1 MKRLI
6 ALIFISA
13 FILGCKQDKNNGF
26 IINGTAKDVYN
37 GSRVYLKDV
46 SNLGR
51 EVYSDTAIVMNEK
64 FTFSGSVDEPEVR
77 FMEIQGVPGEF
88 LFMLENSEIDIEINK
103 QLMLDSKATGSDTH
117 NDLVDYQN
125 GIKALQKENR
135 ELVNAYL
142 KAKKAKD
149 TTQEDSLKILLEDHG
164 QRFLKFPAKYT
175 KENNDS
181 YFTLNLIGLEAN
193 KQKFDI
199 KAFLESYDNL
209 VPELKETP
217 MGIRVK
223 RKLDSINT
231 EYEKTA
237 HLQIGKIA
245 PNFEAPKP
253 DGTIVSLEDLKGK
266 VTIIDFWAAWCGPC
280 RKENPKV
287 VKIYN
292 QYHDAGLEI
301 IGVSLDGN
309 ARQKDPKQA
318 WLDAIEKDGLTWT
331 QVSHLKYFNDP
342 VARLY
347 DINAIPAT
355 YILDKDGRIVAKNL
369 RGRRL
374 EMTVKEL
381 LEL

>member
-1 MKRLI
+1 MKKLI
-6 ALIFISA
+6 TLIFIS
-13 FILGCKQDKNNGF
+13 ILALSCQNEPRDGF
-26 IINGTAKDVYN
+26 VINGTAKEVYN

-64 FTFSGSVDEPEVR
+64 FTFTGKVDEPKVR

-103 QLMLDSKATGSDTH
+103 QLMLDSKATGSKTH
-117 NDLVDYQN
+117 EDLVKYQN
-125 GIKALQKENR
+125 GIKALQQENR
-135 ELVNAYL
+135 ELVDAFL

-149 TTQEDSLKILLEDHG
+149 SIKEDSLKFLLEDHG
-164 QRFLKFPAKYT
+164 QRFLKFPAKFT
-175 KENNDS
+175 KENNNS

-199 KAFLESYDNL
+199 KAFLESYENL
-209 VPELKETP
+209 VPELKKTP
-217 MGIRVK
+217 MGERVK

-237 HLQIGKIA
+237 YLEVGKIA
-245 PNFEAPKP
+245 PNFEAPTP
-253 DGTIVSLEDLKGK
+253 EGNIVSLKDLRGK
-266 VTIIDFWAAWCGPC
+266 VTVIDFWAAWCGPC
-280 RKENPKV
+280 RRENPNV
-287 VKIYN
+287 VKLYE
-292 QYHDAGLEI
+292 QYHKDGLEI

-309 ARQKDPKQA
+309 TRQNDPKKA
-318 WLDAIEKDGLTWT
+318 WLDAIEKDGLKWT

-347 DINAIPAT
+347 NINAIPAT
-355 YILDKDGRIVAKNL
+355 YVLDNEGKIIAKNL

-381 LEL
+381 LEQ